1 MPALEEAYHRAV
13 AGNAVIL
20 WVHGA
25 QPVLMERTD
34 GLQQNWE
41 RRRGRVS
48 LVAIQGPPGPNRIL
62 ESLDGIADV
71 RSVTRTVSLTED
83 PLYLGS
89 RWAGETAEW
98 KAVRR
103 RLLRSDLGRDDLGQ
117 RTSSHL
123 AKLWANDEVA
133 KLASLGISDR
143 EHAVS
148 LATSYQIVT
157 PVSGA
162 VVLET
167 QTQYEQAGLKP
178 ADPADVPTIP
188 SPKCGL

>member
-1 MPALEEAYHRAV
+1 MRSRAMQSSCGCTAPRPYSWSGPTV
-13 AGNAVIL
+13 CSRIGSAG
-20 WVHGA
+20 GA
-25 QPVLMERTD
+25 GFRLSP
-34 GLQQNWE
+34 
-41 RRRGRVS
+41 S
-48 LVAIQGPPGPNRIL
+48 KGPPGPNRIL

-188 SPKCGL
+188 